1 MQRSLSTDSNEN
13 IEEEVIAKQPAKIDS
28 EKLSKFVSML
38 KNQIQVNNSKKVVKL
53 DNCAEIQELEG

>member
-1 MQRSLSTDSNEN
+1 MQRRLSTDSNEN